1 MCQNVFLDFLQI
13 FFYSNILPLIQHCQ
27 HFTAFTAYIGINI
40 AFFIS
45 KIYVTLWCKLFFW
58 SLPVS
63 KIKRMVNF
71 LKMCYCYY
79 FFAFWYYTYMFICL
93 FYAKYWMQTFRQ
105 FIFIV
110 CNTCISNSIIVLKC
124 CLPILVFNST
134 LLIIFCTNLR
144 ILKWIIFFQN
154 SFHLLVH
161 EKNSILMLY
170 YQIHVG
176 CFIDLMKL
184 LKVLLHFWLVHFY
197 NRTGNW

>member
-1 MCQNVFLDFLQI
+1 M
-13 FFYSNILPLIQHCQ
+13 
-27 HFTAFTAYIGINI
+27 
-40 AFFIS
+40 
-45 KIYVTLWCKLFFW
+45 TLWCKLFFW

-71 LKMCYCYY
+71 LKMCYCYH

-134 LLIIFCTNLR
+134 LLVIFCTNLR

-161 EKNSILMLY
+161 KKKFYMNVILSNTCRLFHRFDE
-170 YQIHVG
+170 IVHS
-176 CFIDLMKL
+176 FIKICTTGLFRK
-184 LKVLLHFWLVHFY
+184 LVHFY